1 MSRVTAT
8 QRTSEKDMLTGL
20 KQRGARW
27 YLRRRVPADLV
38 GLWGS
43 AEVNRA
49 LGTSDYKTARA
60 LLPKAWS
67 DIDDEFAA
75 KREAVAPAEPEV
87 DVGVPKDPNVIAA
100 RLLGKLRV
108 RRDAA
113 AAAGTLPKFNQEMT
127 DYLAYEQSVLS
138 GEQWPEVALVR
149 HEGVRNAI
157 RALMT
162 GEGALALSAADALP
176 KDEKAEQNPTIS
188 ELHELWLKQQEW
200 PRSTVQGMGR
210 AVARFNQVLGTKR
223 VKAVT
228 RQDFTLFKDKM
239 REPGVVTPTG
249 MSVPNMNTTLS
260 LLSAL
265 FGFAVKRNLIEA
277 NPARGSQLKDAR
289 RPREKRREFDESALR
304 AIFGSPIYTADE
316 RPEGGAGEAVYWL
329 PLLALYTG
337 ARINEL
343 CQLHPDDVAQE
354 GYTDRKGK
362 AHKAWVIRIEHDR
375 AKGKR
380 VKTEGSERRI
390 PVHPDLIKLGFI
402 GYAQDQAGKPRLFHL
417 LAPSAA
423 EDKVSGNWG
432 RWWGRHLRKTCGV
445 VDERMTFHSFRHTFK
460 HHMRQCQ
467 IPKDVNDALTG
478 HETGDAADAYG
489 GLTYPLYP
497 LIEGM
502 KRYRVD
508 GFTLPA
514 PPKPASARVED

>member
-1 MSRVTAT
+1 
-8 QRTSEKDMLTGL
+8 MLTGL

-49 LGTSDYKTARA
+49 LGTSDYKIARA

-75 KREAVAPAEPEV
+75 MRASPAPEQIKTAQVAPV
-87 DVGVPKDPNVIAA
+87 DASVVAA
-100 RLLGKLRV
+100 RLLPKLRA

-113 AAAGTLPKFNQEMT
+113 AAAGELAAFNLRMSDFQ
-127 DYLAYEQSVLS
+127 AYEQFVLDGEETPS
-138 GEQWPEVALVR
+138 GPLAT

-157 RALMT
+157 RALLT
-162 GEGALALSAADALP
+162 GEGALALPAADALP
-176 KDEKAEQNPTIS
+176 KDERAEGNPTIS

-210 AVARFNQVLGTKR
+210 AVARLNQVLGIKQ
-223 VKAVT
+223 VGAVT
-228 RQDFTLFKDKM
+228 RQDVTLFTDKM
-239 REPGVVTPTG
+239 REPGVVTPKG
-249 MSVPNMNTTLS
+249 VSVPNMNTTLS

-277 NPARGSQLKDAR
+277 NPARGSQLKDVR
-289 RPREKRREFDESALR
+289 RPREKRREFDEAALK
-304 AIFGSPIYTADE
+304 AIFGSPIYTSNE

-329 PLLALYTG
+329 PLLALHTG

-354 GYTDRKGK
+354 GYTDRRGK

-390 PVHPDLIKLGFI
+390 PVHPDLIKLGFVT
-402 GYAQDQAGKPRLFHL
+402 YAQGQAGKPLLFDRLTL
-417 LAPSAA
+417 SAA
-423 EDKVSGNWG
+423 EDTRGPS
-432 RWWGRHLRKTCGV
+432 
-445 VDERMTFHSFRHTFK
+445 
-460 HHMRQCQ
+460 
-467 IPKDVNDALTG
+467 
-478 HETGDAADAYG
+478 
-489 GLTYPLYP
+489 
-497 LIEGM
+497 
-502 KRYRVD
+502 
-508 GFTLPA
+508 
-514 PPKPASARVED
+514 